1 MPATL
6 RRPHRSPR
14 GAVRARCAAVLLA
27 AVAAVSACSP
37 QHGGAAGAEGAGA
50 SVVPAAVPP
59 LDTDALLLDSWVSDG
74 ERGWFV
80 DGAQSAANSP
90 FSLYET
96 AWRLRLAE
104 QAKTP
109 DVRVEAS
116 RLALWTA
123 AAEEGRMASSG
134 LPAVAQVALAVDA
147 RLTAG
152 GEADRDRVA
161 RTLESLRG
169 GGGYRTGPSTAAA
182 DPGST
187 AVALRVLTR
196 LGLPVPAP
204 VREAN
209 RGALAAMTAGDA
221 AANPNAAAALLQSAG
236 MLRGSAAVPP
246 HTAELVTATHRAL
259 TALGADPVRLASEA
273 ALRGAA
279 DQLGVALPAF
289 DPATCAG
296 LVRPDGGVALPG
308 AAHSDPQATSVA
320 LGLGCAGV
328 RALAAGAHS
337 RAGWPAEQAAEGAL
351 GASAAAVAL
360 ANGTGSLARFAPGLE
375 RQIREVWL
383 PAAAG
388 RKAPYDTA
396 ALVERV
402 DLRLI
407 GKAVGVAAA
416 GEVDRTLPAPS
427 TDGVKPDDDARLL
440 LSAIDLRGSTAAES
454 LVCEAGSVYR
464 TAAAKAAAAASAPGA
479 GHSVV
484 RGAWLRAAAQE
495 CGDPELARQ
504 AAAEAAAQRVGEGV
518 YRAGKDASF
527 EASVLGLWAE
537 RPTADAVAGWT
548 RAGLCSGDR
557 CAETPEALG
566 KADHTPLRTL
576 AVLRAARTGDFEAL
590 FPLSF

>member
-1 MPATL
+1 MPADN

-37 QHGGAAGAEGAGA
+37 QQGGAGGAGSSA
-50 SVVPAAVPP
+50 APAAVPP
-59 LDTDALLLDSWVSDG
+59 VDTDALLLDSWVGDG

-80 DGAQSAANSP
+80 DGAQSATNSP

-104 QAKTP
+104 QAGTP
-109 DVRVEAS
+109 GVRVEAD
-116 RLALWTA
+116 RIAPWTA
-123 AAEEGRMASSG
+123 AAEEGRMSSSG

-147 RLTAG
+147 RLAVG
-152 GEADRDRVA
+152 GEVDRDRVE
-161 RTLESLRG
+161 RTLESLRS
-169 GGGYRTGPSTAAA
+169 GGGYRTGPNASAA

-187 AVALRVLTR
+187 AVALRALTR
-196 LGLPVPAP
+196 LALPVPAP

-209 RGALAAMTAGDA
+209 RGALAALTAGEA

-236 MLRGSAAVPP
+236 LLRGSATVPA

-259 TALGADPVRLASEA
+259 TGLAADPVRLASES

-279 DQLGVALPAF
+279 DQLGVSLPAF

-296 LVRPDGGVALPG
+296 LVRPDGGIALPG
-308 AAHSDPQATSVA
+308 ADRSDPQATSVA

-328 RALAAGAHS
+328 RAPAPGAHS

-351 GASAAAVAL
+351 GASSAAVAL

-375 RQIREVWL
+375 RQVREVWL

-407 GKAVGVAAA
+407 GKALGGAAA

-427 TDGVKPDDDARLL
+427 TDGLKPEDDARLL
-440 LSAIDLRGSTAAES
+440 LSAIDLRGSAAAES
-454 LVCEAGSVYR
+454 LVCAAGSVYR
-464 TAAAKAAAAASAPGA
+464 TAAARTAAAASAPGT

-495 CGDPELARQ
+495 CEDPELARL

-537 RPTADAVAGWT
+537 RPTTDAVSGWT

-557 CAETPEALG
+557 CAETPQALTT
-566 KADHTPLRTL
+566 ADHTPLRTL
-576 AVLRAARTGDFEAL
+576 AALRAARTGTFEGL
-590 FPLSF
+590 FPVAF

>member
-1 MPATL
+1 MPADP

-37 QHGGAAGAEGAGA
+37 QQGGAGTQGAAP
-50 SVVPAAVPP
+50 SVAPAAAPP
-59 LDTDALLLDSWVSDG
+59 VDTDALLLDSWVSDG

-104 QAKTP
+104 QAGTP
-109 DVRVEAS
+109 DVRVEAA
-116 RLALWTA
+116 RLTLWTA

-134 LPAVAQVALAVDA
+134 LPAVAQIALAVDA

-152 GEADRDRVA
+152 SGVDSDRVA
-161 RTLESLRG
+161 RTLESLRS
-169 GGGYRTGPSTAAA
+169 GGGYRTGPSAAAA

-209 RGALAAMTAGDA
+209 RAALAAMTASDT

-236 MLRGSAAVPP
+236 ILRGSTAVPP

-279 DQLGVALPAF
+279 EQLGVPLPAF

-308 AAHSDPQATSVA
+308 AARSDPQATSVA

-328 RALAAGAHS
+328 RAPEAGAHS

-351 GASAAAVAL
+351 SASAAAVAL
-360 ANGTGSLARFAPGLE
+360 ANGTGSLARFAPGLD
-375 RQIREVWL
+375 RQVREVWL

-388 RKAPYDTA
+388 RGAPYDTA

-407 GKAVGVAAA
+407 GKVIGGAAA

-427 TDGVKPDDDARLL
+427 TEGIKSDDDARLL
-440 LSAIDLRGSTAAES
+440 LSAIDLRGSTAAAS

-464 TAAAKAAAAASAPGA
+464 TAAAAASAPGA

-518 YRAGKDASF
+518 YRAGENASF

-537 RPTADAVAGWT
+537 RPAADAVAGWT

-557 CAETPEALG
+557 CAETPQALNT
-566 KADHTPLRTL
+566 ADHTPLRTL
-576 AVLRAARTGDFEAL
+576 AVLRAARTADFEAL
-590 FPLSF
+590 FPLAF